1 MKVETF
7 QCNPFQEQCY
17 VIWDETSKRCL
28 VVDPGMCTDWEWERI
43 HRFIQQKELTPD
55 AVLITHNHS
64 DHVMG
69 TGYLT
74 KAYPGLPVY
83 GSMEDQN
90 HLPTIP
96 MQNRFFGVDAEVHYA
111 PITRNL
117 MDGDTLLF
125 PMEAQDG
132 IAQHRI
138 EVLDCPGHSHHG
150 LCYYF
155 PDDLFHR
162 THGFR
167 NGNGWQWPTAGQE
180 HQFETDASSSRDQS
194 VSRSWSDDDH

>member
-1 MKVETF
+1 M
-7 QCNPFQEQCY
+7 
-17 VIWDETSKRCL
+17 IWDETSKRCL

-96 MQNRFFGVDAEVHYA
+96 MQNRFFGVDAEDPHA
-111 PITRNL
+111 GLGGGEPNPPAI
-117 MDGDTLLF
+117 GGGIWGGLL
-125 PMEAQDG
+125 ATTVLKKG
-132 IAQHRI
+132 IAFVIEPVDRTSAVIRRRENGIDRYRVRVVRI
-138 EVLDCPGHSHHG
+138 GVLLSQGE
-150 LCYYF
+150 
-155 PDDLFHR
+155 
-162 THGFR
+162 
-167 NGNGWQWPTAGQE
+167 GNLIQVKQVNA
-180 HQFETDASSSRDQS
+180 
-194 VSRSWSDDDH
+194 